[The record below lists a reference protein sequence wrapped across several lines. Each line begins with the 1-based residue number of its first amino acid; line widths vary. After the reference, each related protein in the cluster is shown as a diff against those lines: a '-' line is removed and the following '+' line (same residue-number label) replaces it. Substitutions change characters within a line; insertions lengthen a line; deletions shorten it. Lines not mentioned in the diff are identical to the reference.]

1 MIWCSFRPPQF
12 DVNAALKKQ
21 RIKEKQRTRQNRLL
35 QGFAAPP
42 VEITAASIEGSR
54 ETLLAANSGE
64 QTFSSEG
71 REPQTSSATG
81 PKPAELS
88 RPTTS
93 SHTEQSLKSQQQHP
107 VVTGTIE
114 PDEDDD
120 GDISDHDLMD
130 DDDDEE
136 DSMILAEYAEY
147 EGSSVSEDSY
157 ENY

>member
-1 MIWCSFRPPQF
+1 M
-12 DVNAALKKQ
+12 NAALKKQ

-42 VEITAASIEGSR
+42 VEITAASFEGSR
-54 ETLLAANSGE
+54 ETLLTANSGE
-64 QTFSSEG
+64 QTLSSEG

-88 RPTTS
+88 QPTTS

-114 PDEDDD
+114 PDNDD
-120 GDISDHDLMD
+120 DISDPDLMD